1 MVDPLEERCRA
12 INGNLGQECARLLNS
27 TLGLAFTFLNGAED
41 CLRSGDGQRANA
53 RIEKTLRA
61 HDLVVQRILSHGHL
75 IDSQALRIIEGRL
88 LDLEAA
94 LQALLSAR
102 DEQMRLIA

>member
-1 MVDPLEERCRA
+1 
-12 INGNLGQECARLLNS
+12 
-27 TLGLAFTFLNGAED
+27 
-41 CLRSGDGQRANA
+41 
-53 RIEKTLRA
+53 
-61 HDLVVQRILSHGHL
+61 VQGILSHGHL

-94 LQALLSAR
+94 LQALLPVR